1 MTTISPNAPYQR
13 WNVYWADYEFGDRT
27 GRSKERP
34 VIVLNQ
40 EGNKIRVLYTTSQ
53 DKNGHPWFYYIR
65 FWQRAGLSMQTHV
78 QINETK
84 RIAESNMLRFLG
96 NLLPV
101 DQANI
106 QNMMKLFLAAKI
118 FADPQV
124 PKQID
129 KR

>member
-1 MTTISPNAPYQR
+1 
-13 WNVYWADYEFGDRT
+13 
-27 GRSKERP
+27 
-34 VIVLNQ
+34 
-40 EGNKIRVLYTTSQ
+40 
-53 DKNGHPWFYYIR
+53 
-65 FWQRAGLSMQTHV
+65 MQTHV